1 MEKKVYY
8 WSDGPSCP
16 FKNQFHFTNIL
27 FYEEDH
33 GTSAC
38 WNYFAT
44 SHGKG
49 KNDGVGGDVKNYVW
63 RKTLQKK
70 VVVTIAHE
78 FLNLAKKKFQDFVIT
93 LDLSDDIRP
102 ETKFLKVL
110 YENHSKPIPKTHSI
124 HHFNVAEKKLVSNLK
139 SLTCKCHPVGD
150 SSANS
155 ESVEDGIAVHIEEEI
170 KQGDYVKIGHGN
182 SLNPF
187 AVLFAVCNSV
197 LSEEEKAMDSS
208 P

>member
-1 MEKKVYY
+1 MLVSDNLKHEKDSIRIYNNFIINDVKDKGISMEKKVYY
-8 WSDGPSCP
+8 WSDGPSYP

-49 KNDGVGGDVKNYVW
+49 KNDGVGGDVKKYVW
-63 RKTLQKK
+63 RKTLQER

-78 FLNLAKKKFQDFVIT
+78 FVDLAKNKFQDFVIT
-93 LDLSDDIRP
+93 LHLSDDFRA

-110 YENHSKPIPKTHSI
+110 HENHSKPIQKHTLSI
-124 HHFNVAEKKLVSNLK
+124 TLMLLRRNW
-139 SLTCKCHPVGD
+139 CR
-150 SSANS
+150 
-155 ESVEDGIAVHIEEEI
+155 I
-170 KQGDYVKIGHGN
+170 
-182 SLNPF
+182 
-187 AVLFAVCNSV
+187 
-197 LSEEEKAMDSS
+197 
-208 P
+208 